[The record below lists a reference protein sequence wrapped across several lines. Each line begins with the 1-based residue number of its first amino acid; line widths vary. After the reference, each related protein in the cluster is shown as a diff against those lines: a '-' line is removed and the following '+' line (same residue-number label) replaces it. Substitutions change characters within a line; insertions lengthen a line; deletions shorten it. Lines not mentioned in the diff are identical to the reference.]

1 MPCHAVFE
9 TQRILNKIRIPAE
22 ARPGDAKGIA
32 SATPGSFPFT
42 LKAQVVR
49 SLSLLYN
56 LCCFPTTKMA
66 TVPFLGSENILPG
79 DLSGHLWPW
88 S

>member
-22 ARPGDAKGIA
+22 PRLRDAKGIA
-32 SATPGSFPFT
+32 SAAPGWFPFT
-42 LKAQVVR
+42 GKAQVGR

-56 LCCFPTTKMA
+56 LCCFPATNMA
-66 TVPFLGSENILPG
+66 TVPFLSPENILPG
-79 DLSGHLWPW
+79 DLFGHLWPW